1 MGRWE
6 GPEEESGCA
15 PPPPPGAPDLLKQE
29 GGKRCQ
35 ISSVSSILSGD
46 DKAEWTNK
54 LIRCTCDLSRQSSV
68 VTVVTPGSFF
78 IYFFLNIFV
87 SFLFFSFR
95 SSGNGPN

>member
-15 PPPPPGAPDLLKQE
+15 PPPLPPGAPDLLKQE

-46 DKAEWTNK
+46 DEAEWTNK
-54 LIRCTCDLSRQSSV
+54 LIRCTCDLSRQSSHLAV
-68 VTVVTPGSFF
+68 F
-78 IYFFLNIFV
+78 YFFL
-87 SFLFFSFR
+87 
-95 SSGNGPN
+95 